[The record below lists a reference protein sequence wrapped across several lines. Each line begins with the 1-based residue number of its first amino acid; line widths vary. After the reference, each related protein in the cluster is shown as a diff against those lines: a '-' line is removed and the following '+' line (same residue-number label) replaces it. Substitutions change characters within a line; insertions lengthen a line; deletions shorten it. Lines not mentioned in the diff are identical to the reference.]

1 MRLYFSTDHV
11 RNSTITHSSGQV
23 LYKVATPFRPFL
35 MTGTTTIRKIV
46 ASRPPIFAHPKISSS
61 EVQPEKDDDPH
72 HDDPDIRVPPVGE
85 DLQGMEEDDFEG
97 EEEIEPGMQDQFAE
111 LAQIEF
117 RRFTSS
123 TLRWFGLNKLGRGQ
137 VKTSEYISY
146 RGLNRNWRYFTGPD
160 DRKYK
165 WHLGLTVCRL
175 YLESDPQTP
184 IARYHRY
191 KSGILPGDRPRCGF
205 LEIFLLRPT
214 QMTSEPLDNNIDLS
228 DYVDHELEDS
238 LQREISPELLDTILV
253 TFIYVEKLRRE
264 REQAAK
270 KNILQWNY

>member
-23 LYKVATPFRPFL
+23 LYKVATPFRPFF

-117 RRFTSS
+117 RRLTSS

-146 RGLNRNWRYFTGPD
+146 RGLNR
-160 DRKYK
+160 K
-165 WHLGLTVCRL
+165 
-175 YLESDPQTP
+175 SAQSP
-184 IARYHRY
+184 I
-191 KSGILPGDRPRCGF
+191 F
-205 LEIFLLRPT
+205 VPT
-214 QMTSEPLDNNIDLS
+214 ANVFAFP
-228 DYVDHELEDS
+228 
-238 LQREISPELLDTILV
+238 
-253 TFIYVEKLRRE
+253 
-264 REQAAK
+264 
-270 KNILQWNY
+270 